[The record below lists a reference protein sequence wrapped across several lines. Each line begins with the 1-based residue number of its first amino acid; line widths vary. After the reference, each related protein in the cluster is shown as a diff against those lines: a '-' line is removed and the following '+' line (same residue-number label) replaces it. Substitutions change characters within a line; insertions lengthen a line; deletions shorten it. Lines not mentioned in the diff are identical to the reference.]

1 MRIRSG
7 GPRRAGVSDVVSAE
21 EDGDTERACY
31 ATPASAPMRFIQ
43 AALVVVALPL
53 VLSSCTFNVP
63 LKPAHSDAT
72 VAKRIPIAMGYLLTP
87 DFVTYEQRETVNGG
101 HELVFPIGKAAQS
114 AFPDMFARLFS
125 SARPVSGAPGAVP
138 HVEGV
143 DAVIVPRLTESTIQG
158 PGFAGWAGSWYVTLG
173 YGFVVYDPK
182 GREVAHWQV
191 EGTGTNPSGID
202 WTGMAGS
209 DNAAAALSAALS
221 DVENRFLTGFPNDPS
236 IQQWLQSVY
245 AKSS

>member
-1 MRIRSG
+1 
-7 GPRRAGVSDVVSAE
+7 
-21 EDGDTERACY
+21 
-31 ATPASAPMRFIQ
+31 MRFIQ

-53 VLSSCTFNVP
+53 VFSSCTFNVP
-63 LKPAHSDAT
+63 VESAHSDAT
-72 VAKRIPIAMGYLLTP
+72 VSTRIHLSVGYLFTP
-87 DFVTYEQRETVNGG
+87 DFGTYEQPETVNGG
-101 HELVFPIGKAAQS
+101 HQLVFLIGKASES
-114 AFPDMFARLFS
+114 AFPEMFAKLFA
-125 SARPVSGAPGAVP
+125 SAHAVSGAPGAVP

-221 DVENRFLTGFPNDPS
+221 DVENRFLIGFPNDPS
-236 IQQWLQSVY
+236 IQQWLQSIH